1 MSILLDALKKSE
13 EQRQLGKVPGIHS
26 PGGGAPV
33 RQSRSPRWA
42 LLVLVV
48 GSAVA
53 VAWFGWRQFQPPQA
67 GDLSTEETAA
77 VATDKTASSEPAATT
92 PDSEAPAQPA
102 DAIQVARQA
111 APRRT
116 PVETLP
122 AESASEPLAAAA
134 ATRTEPEPRKSWVN
148 ESFTAFEAGRQAAAE
163 PQEPP
168 APAAAPVATAPA
180 ALKQPASKTPAPVA
194 APAATAT
201 QRTPAESRTT
211 EPISFWELPQGIRDS
226 LPDLHISV
234 LVYAENPQDRFVLV
248 GGQRLVEKD
257 QLQEGVVLEEIR
269 REGAVF
275 LYRNYRFLVEG

>member
-92 PDSEAPAQPA
+92 
-102 DAIQVARQA
+102 QA
-111 APRRT
+111 SAAVLRT
-116 PVETLP
+116 NR
-122 AESASEPLAAAA
+122 
-134 ATRTEPEPRKSWVN
+134 ATRSTFIP
-148 ESFTAFEAGRQAAAE
+148 SFSSDDLAKNAAC
-163 PQEPP
+163 P
-168 APAAAPVATAPA
+168 
-180 ALKQPASKTPAPVA
+180 
-194 APAATAT
+194 
-201 QRTPAESRTT
+201 
-211 EPISFWELPQGIRDS
+211 
-226 LPDLHISV
+226 
-234 LVYAENPQDRFVLV
+234 
-248 GGQRLVEKD
+248 
-257 QLQEGVVLEEIR
+257 
-269 REGAVF
+269 
-275 LYRNYRFLVEG
+275 